1 MGFDAFEVY
10 RRRRSMMTA
19 GDLSSGA
26 PPEYWSSTGGGQ
38 WRTGLAALGGAAA
51 LPAMVLAYMGAVGVT
66 TLLGAL
72 AREEG
77 GPPRRAVRI
86 GGGAAARKERG
97 TRPLP
102 AGVAKAPPFR
112 RTGLDDDTLKAA
124 LLDMDPFA
132 FECHVMGFF
141 ARDGLEAWVTG
152 KTNDNGI
159 DGFVRHPRGLVVVQC
174 KRNATG
180 NMVGRPTVQQ
190 LRGVVA
196 EHDAVR
202 GYLVTTSRFS
212 DKARHSA
219 RMSDQVELV
228 DMRDLLRWHREPPRF
243 CF

>member
-1 MGFDAFEVY
+1 
-10 RRRRSMMTA
+10 MTA
-19 GDLSSGA
+19 VGLSSGA
-26 PPEYWSSTGGGQ
+26 PPEFWSSTGGGH

-86 GGGAAARKERG
+86 GAAAARKERG
-97 TRPLP
+97 ARPLP
-102 AGVAKAPPFR
+102 VGVAKAPPFR
-112 RTGLDDDTLKAA
+112 RSDLDDDALKAA
-124 LLDMDPFA
+124 LLGMDPFA

-141 ARDGLEAWVTG
+141 ARDGLDAWVTG
-152 KTNDNGI
+152 KTNDSGV

-180 NMVGRPTVQQ
+180 NMVGRPVVQQ

-196 EHDAVR
+196 EHNAVR

-228 DMRDLLRWHREPPRF
+228 DMRDLLRWHRDPPRF
-243 CF
+243 SF